1 MAPDGEHGNPLTD
14 GTQSRF
20 SFQQSLKE
28 PIMTIKNTGG
38 KNTVRMTWA
47 ILAAVSTTM
56 LAGVTQA
63 AGPGDDVPKQM
74 VTYKDLNLNSNEG
87 TQVLYRRIQGAA
99 NEVCGKVE
107 SRNLQ
112 GTGVKNACLDRA
124 ISQAVA
130 AVNSPMLTRVYL
142 AKTGKPAQQ
151 SLPVAQ
157 LR

>member
-1 MAPDGEHGNPLTD
+1 M
-14 GTQSRF
+14 
-20 SFQQSLKE
+20 
-28 PIMTIKNTGG
+28 IIKNTGG

-56 LAGVTQA
+56 LAGVAQA
-63 AGPGDDVPKQM
+63 AGPDDVFPKQV

-87 TQVLYRRIQGAA
+87 TKALYRRIRGAA
-99 NEVCGKVE
+99 DKVCGEVDA
-107 SRNLQ
+107 RDLQ
-112 GTGVKNACLDRA
+112 GTRVKKACIDHA

-142 AKTGKPAQQ
+142 AETVKPGQQ
-151 SLPVAQ
+151 SLPIAQ